1 MEAMEVLNKIV
12 DSFNFV
18 KQSKEYNICIWQC
31 PQLMFLVMGVI
42 IIASLL
48 LVNFLA
54 QKFVEPFVVAI
65 IVLAVAAILLVINY
79 IIVKSFDRI
88 ARASKQKSEFVSIM
102 SHRLRSPL
110 SAIKWQ
116 TDLLLKK
123 DEILDEE
130 RSGMCIA
137 EIRKQNEKMI
147 KIVNDL
153 LDLNKIEDGNLVLNP
168 SKFSFKEAVDEAV
181 QSQRE
186 SAAQSNIDIFVSA
199 PDSLPD
205 AFADRQKIKD
215 ILFHLLDNAIRYSD
229 GGGKITVSIEKT
241 GDCLK
246 CSVSDEGAGIFD
258 SEEEKVFTKFFRNP
272 ENFYHTEG
280 SGIGLYIT
288 KSIVELSGGRAGFKS
303 IEGRGSTFWFTLP
316 IGKA

>member
-1 MEAMEVLNKIV
+1 MKAMGILKKIA
-12 DSFNFV
+12 DSFNFT
-18 KQSKEYNICIWQC
+18 KQSREYNISIWQC
-31 PQLMFLVMGVI
+31 PQLMFLVMGII

-65 IVLAVAAILLVINY
+65 IVLAVAAVLLVINY
-79 IIVKSFDRI
+79 VIVKSFDRI

-110 SAIKWQ
+110 SAVKWQ

-123 DEILDEE
+123 DETLDGE
-130 RSGMCIA
+130 RSEMCIA

-147 KIVNDL
+147 KVVNDL
-153 LDLNKIEDGNLVLNP
+153 LDLNKIEDGNLVLSP
-168 SKFSFKEAVDEAV
+168 AGFSLKGAVDEVV

-186 SAAQSNIDIFVSA
+186 NAAQSNINIFVST
-199 PDSLPD
+199 PDVLPD

-229 GGGKITVSIEKT
+229 GGGKITVSLEKT
-241 GDCLK
+241 GNFLK
-246 CSVSDEGAGIFD
+246 CSINDEGAGISD
-258 SEEEKVFTKFFRNP
+258 NEAEKVFTKFFRNP
-272 ENFYHTEG
+272 ASFYHTEG
-280 SGIGLYIT
+280 TGIGLYIT
-288 KSIVELSGGRAGFKS
+288 KSIVEFSGGRVGFKS

-316 IGKA
+316 IGKT